1 MIDFE
6 RLRILDVAQERGPVA
21 DLTLFRQNHVH
32 LAPEVWLLADSGY
45 QGVQMLHPQTVVPVK
60 KSKGASL
67 APEVQR
73 CNARLAKLRIR
84 VEHVICWLKTFRIL
98 KERYRNRRKRL
109 GLRFS
114 LIAGIHNLELD
125 LR

>member
-1 MIDFE
+1 MIDYQS
-6 RLRILDVAQERGPVA
+6 LRILAVAQERGPVA
-21 DLTLFRQNHVH
+21 DLRLFKQSKVH
-32 LAPEVWLLADSGY
+32 LAPEVWVLADSGY
-45 QGVQMLHPQTVVPVK
+45 QGLQAHHRQTVVPVK
-60 KSKGASL
+60 KAKGASL
-67 APEVQR
+67 SPEAKAENV
-73 CNARLAKLRIR
+73 RLAKLRIK

-114 LIAGIHNLELD
+114 LIAGIHNFELD